1 LTLYNLNSFNVN
13 QKEIGMSTEQEDAA
27 LLLEL
32 EEKITR
38 RIREQ
43 ILICATGYEP
53 AAQDPESTKYSA
65 GLVNDAIVTG
75 VTMKILQNPTFVA
88 NLTNAVVQK
97 LAAHRVY

>member
-1 LTLYNLNSFNVN
+1 
-13 QKEIGMSTEQEDAA
+13 MSTEQADAV

-32 EEKITR
+32 EEKITC

-43 ILICATGYEP
+43 ILICATGHEP
-53 AAQDPESTKYSA
+53 ALHDPEGTTYPA
-65 GLVNDAIVTG
+65 EFVNDAIVAG
-75 VTMKILQNPTFVA
+75 VTMRILQNPVFVA

>member
-1 LTLYNLNSFNVN
+1 
-13 QKEIGMSTEQEDAA
+13 MSTEQEDAV

-43 ILICATGYEP
+43 ILICANGYEP
-53 AAQDPESTKYSA
+53 AVQNPEGTQYPA
-65 GLVNDAIVTG
+65 GFVNDAIVTG
-75 VTMKILQNPTFVA
+75 VTMKILQNSMFVA

-97 LAAHRVY
+97 LAANRVY

>member
-1 LTLYNLNSFNVN
+1 
-13 QKEIGMSTEQEDAA
+13 MSTEQADAV

-32 EEKITR
+32 EEKITH

-53 AAQDPESTKYSA
+53 ALQDPEGTTYPA
-65 GLVNDAIVTG
+65 GFVNDAIVTG

-88 NLTNAVVQK
+88 NLTNVVVQK
-97 LAAHRVY
+97 LAANRVY

>member
-1 LTLYNLNSFNVN
+1 
-13 QKEIGMSTEQEDAA
+13 MSTEQADAV

-38 RIREQ
+38 RIRAQ

-53 AAQDPESTKYSA
+53 GMPDPEDTTYPA
-65 GLVNDAIVTG
+65 GFVNDAIVTG